1 MNVADAGVV
10 AVVVISA
17 LIGFARGFIREVFG
31 VGAWVGAII
40 LAVWFHE
47 LVLPP
52 ILRWTS
58 DPSIATPLSYG
69 AIFLP
74 SLIVLSIV
82 SGAIGNAVRGS
93 MLGSLDRTMGL
104 AFGVAR
110 AGLLLAAAYVVL
122 GWLQPPPAW
131 PEPVKE
137 ARSTPYVYALAVWL
151 VNYLPEQY
159 RPNIVPPPMPVVNH
173 TDLLQPN
180 PRGRATA
187 RP

>member
-10 AVVVISA
+10 AVVAISA

-40 LAVWFHE
+40 LTIWFHE

-52 ILRWTS
+52 ILRWTG
-58 DPSIATPLSYG
+58 DPSIANPLSYG

-74 SLIVLSIV
+74 SLIVLSII
-82 SGAIGNAVRGS
+82 SGATGNAVRGS

-104 AFGVAR
+104 AFGAVR
-110 AGLLLAAAYVVL
+110 AGLLFAAAYVVL
-122 GWLQPPPAW
+122 GWLQPPAAW
-131 PEPVKE
+131 PESVKE
-137 ARSTPYVYALAVWL
+137 ARSTPYAYALAVWL

-159 RPNIVPPPMPVVNH
+159 RPNIVPPPMPVLNH
-173 TDLLQPN
+173 ADLLQPN

>member
-10 AVVVISA
+10 AVVAISA

-40 LAVWFHE
+40 LAIWFHE

-52 ILRWTS
+52 ILRWTD
-58 DPSIATPLSYG
+58 DPAIANPLSYG
-69 AIFLP
+69 AVFLP

-82 SGAIGNAVRGS
+82 SGAIGNSVRGS
-93 MLGSLDRTMGL
+93 ILGSLDRTMGL
-104 AFGVAR
+104 VFGVAR

-122 GWLQPPPAW
+122 GWLQPPAAW
-131 PEPVKE
+131 PEQVKD
-137 ARSTPYVYALAVWL
+137 ARSTPYVYQLTVWL
-151 VNYLPEQY
+151 VNYLPEHY
-159 RPNIVPPPMPVVNH
+159 RPNIVDPPDQMNRANLP
-173 TDLLQPN
+173 LQAS